1 MRQVMKKYLKKNWFE
16 RMFLRADNVL
26 LLELYYENFRD
37 TRDVFERI
45 IEGRAFVQRRGHYSV
60 LS

>member
-16 RMFLRADNVL
+16 RMFLQAENVL
-26 LLELYYENFRD
+26 LLELYHENFRD
-37 TRDVFERI
+37 ARDTFERI
-45 IEGRAFVQRRGHYSV
+45 IDGRAFVQARGHYPV